1 MFIHRNRGRNAQAV
15 SLGLLAAAL
24 ISTVVSAADPPD
36 AFVLVAYSNR
46 AGGTQIANGEY
57 LSATQ
62 VTRAGV
68 PQDRGALAT
77 NHCVAFAMS
86 EQLGKAQ
93 LACDSAVQAAF
104 SEQAELPSWN
114 ARSRA
119 QAANSQAVAYS
130 NRAVLRWLNADAQGA
145 RAGPRQSPG
154 AGATGDFRHPQHEC
168 NAVTRECSPRPD
180 REPGEGGTGMTGVGD
195 GASLSIPLERMPR
208 LLCDRRREAAGP
220 GTGPRMNDRGGRS
233 DITFDPPRARGQ
245 SPAPGHRMKPQA
257 PHGLPRTNDRSGS
270 RGIAFDPPRGF
281 GPSPAPVH
289 PSRARLL
296 RA

>member
-1 MFIHRNRGRNAQAV
+1 MRRANSFRLSRRAAVRIVTPRLRTRAGAVTEAELTGATTMFIHRNRGRNAQAV

-24 ISTVVSAADPPD
+24 ISTVVSAADQAD

-68 PQDRGALAT
+68 PEDRGALAT

-104 SEQAELPSWN
+104 CEQAELPSWN

-145 RAGPRQSPG
+145 RQDLAKAQALAPPATFVIRNMSAMQSHEN
-154 AGATGDFRHPQHEC
+154 ATPAR
-168 NAVTRECSPRPD
+168 T
-180 REPGEGGTGMTGVGD
+180 
-195 GASLSIPLERMPR
+195 ASLAK
-208 LLCDRRREAAGP
+208 AA
-220 GTGPRMNDRGGRS
+220 
-233 DITFDPPRARGQ
+233 Q
-245 SPAPGHRMKPQA
+245 E
-257 PHGLPRTNDRSGS
+257 
-270 RGIAFDPPRGF
+270 
-281 GPSPAPVH
+281 
-289 PSRARLL
+289 
-296 RA
+296 